1 MANKIRFFLWILMVC
16 ALYFCSETNHDK
28 SAKKRIYSSLTPKH
42 ISTLPAEIF
51 ESSGLLY
58 DNKKLWTINDNG
70 GLSCLYQIDTLNGNI
85 KQQVFIDNYPNI
97 DWEEITADANF
108 IYVGDFGNNYGNRK
122 NLRILK
128 INKKDITSKKEV
140 HLNAEAINFSYK
152 MQQNCRDDEYT
163 PYDCEA
169 MIALGNYLYIF
180 SMNRGGKKCMVYK
193 IPKTPGNHETLPI
206 HRFHADGKVT
216 GAAFDSTQNT
226 VLIIGYS
233 GMRTNPFVWRF
244 KNFENDNFLHGN
256 QEYYCVG
263 NEKAWQLEAITIA
276 GKNKAYFSCETS
288 GEKVAG
294 IYQLNL
300 D

>member
-1 MANKIRFFLWILMVC
+1 MANKIRFTLWILMVC

-28 SAKKRIYSSLTPKH
+28 SAKKRIYRSLTPKH

-70 GLSCLYQIDTLNGNI
+70 GLACLYQIDTLNGKI

-97 DWEEITADANF
+97 DWEEISADNDF
-108 IYVGDFGNNYGNRK
+108 IYVGDFGNNYGDRK

-128 INKKDITSKKEV
+128 IKKKDITSKKDV
-140 HLNAEAINFSYK
+140 HLNAEAINFSYE
-152 MQQNCRDDEYT
+152 MQQNYMYDEYT

-206 HRFHADGKVT
+206 HRLYTDGKIA
-216 GAAFDSTQNT
+216 GAAYDSIQNT
-226 VLIIGYS
+226 VLLIGYS
-233 GMRTNPFVWRF
+233 AMKNNPFVWRF
-244 KNFENDNFLHGN
+244 KNFENDKFLHGN
-256 QEYYCVG
+256 QEYFHIG
-263 NEKAWQLEAITIA
+263 NEKSWQVEGIA
-276 GKNKAYFSCETS
+276 FTHKNKAFFSCETS
-288 GEKVAG
+288 GEKEAG